1 MTLNQKRFSF
11 EDFVQGDPNNPEAV
25 STFITRFE
33 LEVPIYVGGEISSRI
48 DQAEKAVGAAD
59 DTTTWVS
66 DSASMAA
73 AEAWI
78 QLAQA
83 RENVNLLERA
93 LETVDWMSSEWP
105 ADPVR
110 QVSEELYLAP
120 ASKLLE
126 LIRKTQSAHAT
137 LLIVGHNPG
146 MSELALRLAGS
157 GDPQARRR
165 MAGGFPPCACAELVF
180 ARPAWSAIGHGQGA
194 LDGYWTPGAAEA

>member
-1 MTLNQKRFSF
+1 MKLYLVRHA
-11 EDFVQGDPNNPEAV
+11 EA
-25 STFITRFE
+25 E
-33 LEVPIYVGGEISSRI
+33 ASRDDLADRERALTI
-48 DQAEKAVGAAD
+48 HGRDQAGALRVWLANRG
-59 DTTTWVS
+59 VKPALVYS
-66 DSASMAA
+66 SSA
-73 AEAWI
+73 
-78 QLAQA
+78 
-83 RENVNLLERA
+83 RRA
-93 LETVDWMSSEWP
+93 LETVDWISSEWS

-180 ARPAWSAIGHGQGA
+180 ARPAWSAIGRGQGA